1 MIKIGIIGLGTVGS
15 SVVNILNDNKEIIES
30 RAGKKIEI
38 IRGVVR
44 DTSKNRNLNI
54 PISDNIDDII
64 NDDNIDIVIEL
75 TGGVDLPYK
84 IVKNSLLKGKSV
96 ITANKAMLAYHRD
109 ELEDIANNLSFGY
122 EASVA
127 GGIPIISSLRDG
139 LSANNIMKIT
149 GIMNGTCNYILTKM
163 YNENISY
170 KDVLKEAM
178 DLGYAE
184 ADPTLDVGGFDAG
197 HKILILA
204 SIAYD
209 LHIKPE
215 DILIEGIEN
224 ITQEDISFAK
234 DFDYKIKL
242 LTIAKLDGKEVEI
255 RVHPAFMKNKTM
267 LSNVDGVMNAVSV
280 IGDKVGETLYYG
292 AGAGGDATASA
303 VIANLVDIAR
313 NSNSSAM
320 LGFQKGLETN
330 YTLKKI
336 EDNESKY
343 YLRLNV
349 ENISGILAKI
359 SAVFGINKI
368 SIESVSQ
375 KKDKDNKALLLL
387 STEKTTEKNIRKTIK
402 EIEEL
407 DIVDKKIILIRI
419 ED

>member
-1 MIKIGIIGLGTVGS
+1 MIKVGIIGLGTVGS

-30 RAGKKIEI
+30 RAGKTIKVVK
-38 IRGVVR
+38 GVVR
-44 DTSKNRNLNI
+44 DISKVRNLDI
-54 PISDNIDDII
+54 PISNNIDDII

-84 IVKNSLLKGKSV
+84 IVKNSLLNNKSV
-96 ITANKAMLAYHRD
+96 ITANKAMLAYHRE
-109 ELEDIANNLSFGY
+109 ELENISKNLSFGY

-139 LSANNIMKIT
+139 LSANNIIKIT

-163 YNENISY
+163 HNEYISY

-184 ADPTLDVGGFDAG
+184 ANPTLDVGGFDAA

-242 LTIAKLDGKEVEI
+242 LTIAKIDNKKVEI
-255 RVHPAFMKNKTM
+255 RVHPTFIKNTTM
-267 LSNVDGVMNAVSV
+267 LSKVDGVMNAISV
-280 IGDKVGETLYYG
+280 IGDKVGETLFYG

-303 VIANLVDIAR
+303 VIANLIDIVK
-313 NSNSSAM
+313 NNNSSAM
-320 LGFQKGLETN
+320 LGFQKKLSSQ
-330 YTLKKI
+330 YSLKNI

-343 YLRLNV
+343 YLRLHVDNKP
-349 ENISGILAKI
+349 GILSKI
-359 SAVFGINKI
+359 SSIFGENNI

-375 KKDKDNKALLLL
+375 KINKEEIALLLL
-387 STEKTTEKNIRKTIK
+387 STKKTTEKNIRKTIN
-402 EIEEL
+402 EIEKL
-407 DIVDKKIILIRI
+407 DIVYGKNIIIRI
-419 ED
+419 EE

>member
-1 MIKIGIIGLGTVGS
+1 MIKVGIIGLGTVGS

-30 RAGKKIEI
+30 RAGKTIKVVK
-38 IRGVVR
+38 GVVR
-44 DTSKNRNLNI
+44 DISKVRNLDI

-75 TGGVDLPYK
+75 TGGVDLPYQ
-84 IVKNSLLKGKSV
+84 IVKNSLLNNKSV
-96 ITANKAMLAYHRD
+96 ITANKAMLAYHRE
-109 ELEDIANNLSFGY
+109 ELENISKNLSFGY

-139 LSANNIMKIT
+139 LSANNIIKIT

-163 YNENISY
+163 HNENISY

-184 ADPTLDVGGFDAG
+184 ADPTLDVGGFDAA

-242 LTIAKLDGKEVEI
+242 LTIAKIDNKKVEI
-255 RVHPAFMKNKTM
+255 RVHPTFIKNNTM
-267 LSNVDGVMNAVSV
+267 LSKVDGVMNAISV
-280 IGDKVGETLYYG
+280 IGDKVGETLFYG

-303 VIANLVDIAR
+303 IIANLIDIIK
-313 NSNSSAM
+313 NNNSSAM
-320 LGFQKGLETN
+320 LGFQKKLSSQ
-330 YTLKKI
+330 YSLKNI

-343 YLRLNV
+343 YLRLHVDNKP
-349 ENISGILAKI
+349 GILAKI
-359 SAVFGINKI
+359 SSIFGENNI

-375 KKDKDNKALLLL
+375 KINKEEIALLLL
-387 STEKTTEKNIRKTIK
+387 STKKTTEKKIRKTIN
-402 EIEEL
+402 EIEKL
-407 DIVDKKIILIRI
+407 DIVYGKNIIIRI
-419 ED
+419 EE

>member
-1 MIKIGIIGLGTVGS
+1 MIKVGIIGLGTVGS

-30 RAGKKIEI
+30 RAGKTIKVVK
-38 IRGVVR
+38 GVVR
-44 DTSKNRNLNI
+44 DISKIRNLDI

-84 IVKNSLLKGKSV
+84 IVKNSLLNNKSV
-96 ITANKAMLAYHRD
+96 ITANKAMLAYHRE
-109 ELEDIANNLSFGY
+109 ELENISKNLSFGY

-139 LSANNIMKIT
+139 LSANNIIKIT

-163 YNENISY
+163 HNEYISY

-184 ADPTLDVGGFDAG
+184 ADPTLDVGGFDAA

-242 LTIAKLDGKEVEI
+242 LTIAKIDNKKVEI
-255 RVHPAFMKNKTM
+255 RVHPTFIKNTTM
-267 LSNVDGVMNAVSV
+267 LSKVDGVMNAISV
-280 IGDKVGETLYYG
+280 IGDKVGETLFYG

-303 VIANLVDIAR
+303 VIANLIDIVK
-313 NSNSSAM
+313 NNNSSAM
-320 LGFQKGLETN
+320 LGFQKKLSSQ
-330 YTLKKI
+330 YSLKNI

-343 YLRLNV
+343 YLRLHVDNKP
-349 ENISGILAKI
+349 GILAKI
-359 SAVFGINKI
+359 SSIFGENNI

-375 KKDKDNKALLLL
+375 KINKEEIALLLL
-387 STEKTTEKNIRKTIK
+387 STKKTTEKNIRKTIN
-402 EIEEL
+402 EIEKL
-407 DIVDKKIILIRI
+407 DIVYGKNIIIRI
-419 ED
+419 EE

>member
-38 IRGVVR
+38 IKGVVR
-44 DTSKNRNLNI
+44 DTSKVRNLNI

-109 ELEDIANNLSFGY
+109 ELEDIANDLSFGY

-163 YNENISY
+163 YNEDISY

-234 DFDYKIKL
+234 DFNYKIKL
-242 LTIAKLDGKEVEI
+242 LTIAKLDGKEIEI
-255 RVHPAFMKNKTM
+255 RVHPAFIKNNTM
-267 LSNVDGVMNAVSV
+267 LSKVDGVMNAVSV

-313 NSNSSAM
+313 NNNSSAM
-320 LGFQKGLETN
+320 LGFQKGLDSS

-336 EDNESKY
+336 ADNESKY
-343 YLRLNV
+343 YLRLSVKNK
-349 ENISGILAKI
+349 SGILAKI
-359 SAVFGINKI
+359 TTVFGENNI

-375 KKDKDNKALLLL
+375 KNNNENIALLLL
-387 STEKTTEKNIRKTIK
+387 STEKTKEKNIINTIK
-402 EIEEL
+402 EIEKFSFIEE
-407 DIVDKKIILIRI
+407 KIIKIRI

>member
-38 IRGVVR
+38 IKGVVR
-44 DTSKNRNLNI
+44 DTSKVRNLNI

-109 ELEDIANNLSFGY
+109 ELEDIANDLSFGY

-163 YNENISY
+163 YNEDISY

-234 DFDYKIKL
+234 DFNYKIKL
-242 LTIAKLDGKEVEI
+242 LTIAKLDGKEIEI
-255 RVHPAFMKNKTM
+255 RVHPAFIKNNTM
-267 LSNVDGVMNAVSV
+267 LSKVDGVMNAVSV

-313 NSNSSAM
+313 NNNSSAM
-320 LGFQKGLETN
+320 LGFQKGLDSS

-336 EDNESKY
+336 DDNESKY
-343 YLRLNV
+343 YLRLSVKNK
-349 ENISGILAKI
+349 SGILAKI
-359 SAVFGINKI
+359 TTVFGENNI

-375 KKDKDNKALLLL
+375 KNNNENIALLLL
-387 STEKTTEKNIRKTIK
+387 STEKTKEKNIINTIK
-402 EIEEL
+402 EIEKFSFIEE
-407 DIVDKKIILIRI
+407 KIIKIRI